1 MRAYIYCS
9 YKSSPAGFQIG
20 TISHDAAKK
29 NFYIPSKGE
38 FNRFIIK
45 AFEQNFIVKMYGLL
59 PEDGKYIFLVKNLKQ
74 RGIDDPNEGMIDFY
88 MNFAFEFDNFDDF
101 NNFCGNFNEL
111 LEKGTAA
118 SECAKFIV
126 PDRQVETFALK
137 IDAEA
142 FNSFIKEML
151 SKSDGGQVAKKIFV
165 EVISAKL
172 DESKLQETFER
183 DFGKSDCE
191 KKFVYP
197 AEKKTLPTLWIGVGI
212 IGTLILGIYLVTYL
226 INFSTL
232 IEP

>member
-1 MRAYIYCS
+1 MRAYVYCS
-9 YKSSPAGFQIG
+9 YKFSPVGFQIG
-20 TISHDAAKK
+20 TIKYDAARK
-29 NFYIPSKGE
+29 NFYVPTKNNLDN
-38 FNRFIIK
+38 FVVK
-45 AFEQNFIVKMYGLL
+45 AFEEGFVRKVYGLI
-59 PEDGKYIFLVKNLKQ
+59 PNSDKYIFLVKKLQQNNV
-74 RGIDDPNEGMIDFY
+74 DDPNEGMIDFY
-88 MNFAFEFDNFDDF
+88 MNFAFEFDNSDDF

-165 EVISAKL
+165 EVISAKI

-183 DFGKSDCE
+183 DFGKSGE

-212 IGTLILGIYLVTYL
+212 IGALILGIYLVTYL